1 MSGIF
6 VTGTDTGVGKTYITA
21 ALTYALRKDGI
32 DAIAMKPIATG
43 SDVNKGIFKSLDAVI
58 LAKYSNVDS
67 NEYELINPVFLAEE
81 ASPYMASKM
90 LNTSIDIGKVLN
102 AYNELKKRH
111 EFILVEGIGGIMVPI
126 SKGYYVADLIRDLG
140 LPVLIVARAK
150 LGTINHTMLTVMACK
165 EYKLNILGIV
175 INMIDYSN
183 KVEANTPSIIEELS
197 SVPIIG
203 CVPLISNISIDKIP
217 EIAEHI
223 RYDLIIT

>member
-43 SDVNKGIFKSLDAVI
+43 SYVNKGIFKSLDAEI
-58 LAKYSNVDS
+58 LARYSNADS
-67 NEYELINPVFLAEE
+67 SEYELINPIFLAEE

-126 SKGYYVADLIRDLG
+126 IKGYYVADLIRDLG

-203 CVPLISNISIDKIP
+203 CVPLISNINVDKIP